1 MKTLKLAVLSG
12 DGIGPEV
19 TEEALKV
26 LNSLSHE
33 ADFSFEFEHADF
45 GGAAI
50 DATGNPFPESCQ
62 KLVKASDAVLLGAVG
77 GPKWDKLIGEQ
88 RPERGLLNL
97 RGALQVYANL
107 RPARFFDSL
116 CSASPLRSDLTAD
129 VDFVTVREL
138 IGGIYFGEPRGI
150 RETSEGRVGTNTMVY
165 HEDEIRRIG
174 RVAFETA
181 MGRKKKLL
189 SVDKAN
195 VLEVQRLWR
204 EVMTDLSKEYPEVEL
219 SHMYVDN
226 CAMQMVTRPA
236 QLDVLVTG
244 NIFGDILSDASAA
257 LTGSLGMLPSAS
269 LGDGPGIY
277 EPVHG
282 TAPDIAGQGK
292 ANPLA
297 TILSVSMLL
306 THTAKRPDLAGLV
319 DDAVE
324 AVLAQ
329 GLRTGDI
336 ATGTG
341 HERMVGT
348 EEMGAAV
355 VHQIRTLTN
364 CRKECA

>member
-1 MKTLKLAVLSG
+1 MTTLKLAVLGG

-19 TEEALKV
+19 TQEALKV
-26 LNSLSHE
+26 LDVLAHE
-33 ADFSFEFEHADF
+33 TDFSFEYEQADF

-50 DATGNPFPESCQ
+50 DAVNNPFPDSCE

-77 GPKWDKLIGEQ
+77 GPKWDELTGAM
-88 RPERGLLNL
+88 RPERGLLSL
-97 RGALQVYANL
+97 RGSLQVYANL

-116 CSASPLRSDLTAD
+116 CGASPLRPDLTSD

-150 RETSEGRVGTNTMVY
+150 VETSSGRVGSNTMVY

-181 MGRKKKLL
+181 MGRKKQLL

-226 CAMQMVTRPA
+226 CAMQMVTNPA

-269 LGDGPGIY
+269 LGDGPGIF

-306 THTAKRPDLAGLV
+306 THSAKRPDLACLV

-336 ATGTG
+336 ASGEE

-355 VHQIRTLTN
+355 VHQVRTLTGS
-364 CRKECA
+364 RKECA